1 MRSRKT
7 QNQSK
12 SIIKELGKRSRECQK
27 FVKKSLLAERIE
39 HRELRQALEHYFS
52 YWNDFTHPG
61 IFSIACEAVGGDP
74 AKQIEAQ
81 SAMAMLAAAFD
92 IHDDIVDGSKNKHG
106 YPTVFGKYGRNISL
120 LLGNAFMI
128 DGFTLMGK
136 IACRLPPERSNEIFS
151 VLKASFFVVGN
162 AHASE
167 LRLKRR
173 LEASPEEYLK
183 ILEEKAASIEADMH
197 VAALLGG
204 GSVKMVEALGR
215 YGRILGTLATLRE
228 EFIDIFEIEELN
240 QRVRAEAL
248 PIPILYAFQDKKSEK
263 RMKEIVGKKQ
273 LTSEDVETLL
283 DLVLNSRPVLRLG
296 AYMKGLATTAIDL
309 TAHVQNKEVVTLLR
323 KLATSALEDLGGLR

>member
-1 MRSRKT
+1 
-7 QNQSK
+7 
-12 SIIKELGKRSRECQK
+12 
-27 FVKKSLLAERIE
+27 
-39 HRELRQALEHYFS
+39 
-52 YWNDFTHPG
+52 
-61 IFSIACEAVGGDP
+61 
-74 AKQIEAQ
+74 
-81 SAMAMLAAAFD
+81 MAMLAAAFD

-151 VLKASFFVVGN
+151 VLKTSFFVVGN